1 MAWGDCDAIRCSS
14 SSSNENSH
22 VLEVLRC
29 KDPSFTLNEL
39 RALLSNFE
47 AWIGRAAD
55 KEEREKR
62 EIMRDYVEML
72 VDTGARPGKELMDLK
87 WNQIAY
93 EIKPTLEKTGVMTDG
108 KEEEPEEIVLAN
120 LNKTV
125 FLSVSG
131 KTGRRDILGRL
142 PTVRALERIA
152 VRNYKSK
159 KSVRDPLGEV
169 AHPGNRV
176 HVRK

>member
-1 MAWGDCDAIRCSS
+1 
-14 SSSNENSH
+14 
-22 VLEVLRC
+22 
-29 KDPSFTLNEL
+29 
-39 RALLSNFE
+39 
-47 AWIGRAAD
+47 
-55 KEEREKR
+55 
-62 EIMRDYVEML
+62 
-72 VDTGARPGKELMDLK
+72 MDLK

-152 VRNYKSK
+152 LRNYKIK
-159 KSVRDPLGEV
+159 KSVADPLGEV
-169 AHPGNRV
+169 AHPGNMDFVLRTKLLKADVSAFFQVMFKNYLKEHNLYVDPLTGQNRV
-176 HVRK
+176 FYSLRHTYC